1 MIIKKI
7 HIDRFGKFEDYT
19 IELDDKCNVI
29 YGCNEDGKSTIM
41 TFIKMMFYGFSGKS
55 SDISKNIRK
64 KYQPWDGSKM
74 SGSIDFVM
82 NGVPYQLV
90 RVFGNTNSTD
100 QITVMNLGT
109 GEREPLPAKK
119 EPGQIYFG
127 IGASAFEKSV
137 FIGQGGSFEDS
148 GADKDDEITER
159 LLNLVSTGDESVS
172 QKKVDERLQ
181 KAKEALKSRSKRIGS
196 IDKKQSKLD
205 ELKDELNDAIRF
217 EYEKNEKEKELHI
230 LEERKNSF
238 QKSAKGYRERFEV
251 QNKLKDI
258 SNLRNAIQ
266 KKKKMDIDV
275 VEVKMRKDKLKAGE
289 RIVDEAFIIDG
300 RLLAG
305 DIQSSKELYQ
315 ERECNLKNLQN
326 EHDELASKKVAN
338 LSRESLDEV
347 KTVDG
352 RIASLSDSIS
362 KIKDKISSNHDYLNR
377 LKSLNESE
385 ERLNSNKIAHEAAK
399 SEFESVSAVF
409 EEKKMAVTKHKNN
422 FEVLSG
428 KLEELR
434 TNADRAKLEYEL
446 AKQNKSSAD
455 QLLKQKIEI
464 AKEQLDKASKPRQ
477 VVSAEKQKAKLNIPL
492 MVIAVIVLM
501 VSAVLGFLVS
511 PFIFAGML
519 LSLAL
524 AIIALGKSATK
535 SVTTTV
541 VDEAEISKART
552 NLELIE
558 KETSLSLSEAAEKE
572 KTALQN
578 AENAKKMHE
587 ELQKTYS
594 KEKDNLEAIKEG
606 FASADKTKSEI
617 QARKLQLNNSVET
630 CKSEVEKKKLEI
642 DELYSAVQVSDVE
655 GQEVLLDKKQ
665 EELDRLMEDLKNKLN
680 QAECASVDEFKEKFS
695 EAENHK
701 QKLAEKKA
709 DISKA
714 NTRLEEAGSIYEEKA
729 IQFASLVSPDGK
741 KISYEEG
748 LDILDG
754 LERELDEISRLQV
767 KIDSQTEIIS
777 EEFNGKTLEEIELEI
792 KAKEDELLKVTQG
805 ETPASVGEEEIERI
819 NAEIEKTTIDFQIAN
834 DAYIK
839 MDADVKN
846 MCRNKKNV
854 SQVEDEIS
862 QLKKE
867 IDDLEEYYG
876 YLDLAQ
882 TTLSEAFIEIRQSF
896 GPMLNNKTAQIF
908 NRLTDGKYRNV
919 VISRNFD
926 ITVKDVHNSDLHD
939 WKYLSSGT
947 IDQAYLALRI
957 AVSDLILNKE
967 EGLPLMLD
975 DVFVQY
981 DDTRAK
987 QGVNF
992 IVDYANENEHSSQI
1006 ILFTC
1011 HKRIVDWAQND
1022 YDNIA
1027 IQAI

>member
-29 YGCNEDGKSTIM
+29 YGSNEDGKSTIM
-41 TFIKMMFYGFSGKS
+41 AFIKMMFYGFSGKS
-55 SDISKNIRK
+55 SDISKNLRK

-74 SGSIDFVM
+74 SGSIDFVVY
-82 NGVPYQLV
+82 GVPYQLV

-100 QITVMNLGT
+100 QITVMNLAT
-109 GEREPLPAKK
+109 GERESLPAKK

-205 ELKDELNDAIRF
+205 ELKDELNNAIRF

-258 SNLRNAIQ
+258 NNLRNAIQ
-266 KKKKMDIDV
+266 KKKKMDIDIA
-275 VEVKMRKDKLKAGE
+275 EIKMRKDKLKAGE
-289 RIVDEAFIIDG
+289 KIVDEAFISDG

-305 DIQSSKELYQ
+305 DILSSKELYQ
-315 ERECNLKNLQN
+315 ERERNLKNLQN
-326 EHDELASKKVAN
+326 EYDELASKKAAN

-347 KTVDG
+347 KGVDG
-352 RIASLSDSIS
+352 RIDSLSDSIS
-362 KIKDKISSNHDYLNR
+362 KIKDKITSNHDYLNR

-385 ERLNSNKIAHEAAK
+385 ERLNSNKTAYEAAK
-399 SEFESVSAVF
+399 SEFEAVSAVF

-422 FEVLSG
+422 FEVLAG

-455 QLLKQKIEI
+455 QLSKQKIEI
-464 AKEQLDKASKPRQ
+464 AKEQLDKASKPRK
-477 VVSAEKQKAKLNIPL
+477 VVSDEKQKAKLNIPL
-492 MVIAVIVLM
+492 MVIAAIVLM

-511 PFIFAGML
+511 PSIFAGML

-524 AIIALGKSATK
+524 AIIALGKSVTK

-552 NLELIE
+552 NLELIV

-578 AENAKKMHE
+578 AEAAKKMHE
-587 ELQKTYS
+587 ELQKIYS

-606 FASADKTKSEI
+606 FASADKKKSEI
-617 QARKLQLNNSVET
+617 QARILQLNNSVET
-630 CKSEVEKKKLEI
+630 CKSEVEKKKFEI
-642 DELYSAVQVSDVE
+642 DELYSEVQVSDVE
-655 GQEVLLDKKQ
+655 GQEELLNKKQ
-665 EELDRLMEDLKNKLN
+665 EELDRLMEDLKNKLD
-680 QAECASVDEFKEKFS
+680 QAECASVDDFKEKFL

-701 QKLAEKKA
+701 QKLAEKEA
-709 DISKA
+709 DIGRA
-714 NTRLEEAGSIYEEKA
+714 NKRLEEAGSIYEEKA

-792 KAKEDELLKVTQG
+792 KAKENELLKVTQG
-805 ETPASVGEEEIERI
+805 ETPAAVGEEEIERI
-819 NAEIEKTTIDFQIAN
+819 NAEIKKTTIDFQIAN

-862 QLKKE
+862 QVKKE

-882 TTLSEAFIEIRQSF
+882 STLSEAFIEIRQSF

-908 NRLTDGKYRNV
+908 NRLTDGKYQNV

-957 AVSDLILNKE
+957 AVSDLILNKD

-975 DVFVQY
+975 DIFVQY

-1011 HKRIVDWAQND
+1011 HKRIVDWAKND

>member
-1 MIIKKI
+1 MVIKKI

-55 SDISKNIRK
+55 SDISKNLRK

-74 SGSIDFVM
+74 SGSIDFIV
-82 NGVPYQLV
+82 NSVPYQLV

-100 QITVMNLGT
+100 QITVMNLAT
-109 GEREPLPAKK
+109 GERESLPAKK

-148 GADKDDEITER
+148 GVDKDDEITER

-196 IDKKQSKLD
+196 IDKKQLKLD
-205 ELKDELNDAIRF
+205 ELKDELNCAIRF

-238 QKSAKGYRERFEV
+238 QKSAKSYRERFEV

-258 SNLRNAIQ
+258 NNLRNGIQ
-266 KKKKMDIDV
+266 KKKKMDIDIA
-275 VEVKMRKDKLKAGE
+275 EVNMRKDKLKAGE
-289 RIVDEAFIIDG
+289 KIVDESFISAG

-315 ERECNLKNLQN
+315 EREHNLKNLQN
-326 EHDELASKKVAN
+326 EYDTLAAKQVAS

-347 KTVDG
+347 KAVDG
-352 RIASLSDSIS
+352 RISSVSDSIS
-362 KIKDKISSNHDYLNR
+362 KIKDKITSNHDYLDR

-385 ERLNSNKIAHEAAK
+385 ERLNASKVAYEAAK
-399 SEFESVSAVF
+399 SEFEAVSAVF
-409 EEKKMAVTKHKNN
+409 EEKKMAVTKEKTD
-422 FEVLSG
+422 FEVLAG

-434 TNADRAKLEYEL
+434 TNADKGKLEYEL
-446 AKQNKSSAD
+446 AKQNKYSAD
-455 QLLKQKIEI
+455 QLAKQKIEI
-464 AKEQLDKASKPRQ
+464 AKEQLDKASVPRQ
-477 VVSAEKQKAKLNIPL
+477 VISDEKKKAKLNIPL
-492 MVIAVIVLM
+492 MVIAVIVLI

-519 LSLAL
+519 LSLVL
-524 AIIALGKSATK
+524 AIVALGKSVAK

-541 VDEAEISKART
+541 VDEAEISKAKT

-558 KETSLSLSEAAEKE
+558 KETSLSMSEAAGKE
-572 KTALQN
+572 ETALQN
-578 AENAKKMHE
+578 AETAKKMYE
-587 ELQKTYS
+587 GLLKTHS
-594 KEKDNLEAIKEG
+594 KEKDDLEAVKEE
-606 FASADKTKSEI
+606 FASSDKKKSEI
-617 QARKLQLNNSVET
+617 QARILQLNNSVET
-630 CKSEVEKKKLEI
+630 CSSEVEKKKLEI
-642 DELYSAVQVSDVE
+642 DELYSTVQERDLE
-655 GQEVLLDKKQ
+655 GQEELLNTKQ
-665 EELDRLMEDLKNKLN
+665 EELDRLMEDLKNKLVK
-680 QAECASVDEFKEKFS
+680 ADCASIDDFKEKFS
-695 EAENHK
+695 ETENHK
-701 QKLAEKKA
+701 QKLAEKEA
-709 DISKA
+709 DISRA
-714 NTRLEEAGSIYEEKA
+714 NKRLEEAGSIYEEKA
-729 IQFASLVSPDGK
+729 IQFASLVSPYGK

-767 KIDSQTEIIS
+767 KIDSQTEIVS
-777 EEFNGKTLEEIELEI
+777 EEFRGKTLEEIELEI

-805 ETPASVGEEEIERI
+805 ETPAAVSEEEIERL
-819 NAEIEKTTIDFQIAN
+819 NTEIEKTAIDFQNAN
-834 DAYIK
+834 DVYIK

-846 MCRNKKNV
+846 LYRNKKNV
-854 SQVEDEIS
+854 SQVEDEIR

-882 TTLSEAFIEIRQSF
+882 STLSEAFIEIRQSF

-908 NRLTDGKYRNV
+908 NRLTDGKYQNV

-957 AVSDLILNKE
+957 AVSDLILNKD

-987 QGVNF
+987 QGVDF
-992 IVDYANENEHSSQI
+992 IVDYSCENEHSSQI

-1011 HKRIVDWAQND
+1011 HKRIVDWARND